1 MAALFNDPGVFG
13 LIKGHAYTVL
23 SAYGEDG
30 PIRLVKVRNPWGNE
44 AEWTGDW
51 SDRSDTCFEYIRFTS
66 YPFQKDNDSHKQLGC
81 SLTCQF
87 FRFFRKC
94 RNRPKLVSYVMLPFL
109 VTEAK
114 SKCWVDGFES
124 FSFIFV

>member
-1 MAALFNDPGVFG
+1 MAAFLALFNDPGVFG

-66 YPFQKDNDSHKQLGC
+66 CNYLRPSRKLAFQKDHDSHKQLGC
-81 SLTCQF
+81 PLTC
-87 FRFFRKC
+87 
-94 RNRPKLVSYVMLPFL
+94 
-109 VTEAK
+109 
-114 SKCWVDGFES
+114 
-124 FSFIFV
+124 